1 MQRVSFGL
9 TVAGLATAAFLLGTW
24 ISPETARSAVS
35 QAGPRKSGATKPFVV
50 HEWGTFTSF
59 AGSDGV
65 QLDFRPLLDEDLP
78 GFVLNRE
85 RQAGARSL
93 LAKSALFA
101 PLRME
106 TPVTYFYVDEPR
118 EVRVKVQFPQ
128 GLLTE
133 FYPPVRNML
142 PAYDTKIP
150 TVRGPSELDWGQV
163 MLIPEAA
170 LQPQLNDDALSAML
184 ATHLMRNA
192 PPADNDYGHYGAAR
206 ETDSALVAVN
216 LPAVAAPA
224 GTDVFSMTLPSP
236 SGLHVEKFLFYRG
249 VGKFDLPLQA
259 QVESNGRVQVT
270 NTGAEPIT
278 SLFLID
284 VQGPK
289 QQQRIL
295 RASHPS
301 IDAAGTATLAFTDE
315 TISLPDLCRE
325 VQQALVAEGLF
336 EKEAAAMVQTWSN
349 SWFQEQGLR
358 LFYMVPQSLTDRVL
372 PLTVEPPPDET
383 IRVLV
388 GRMEL
393 LPPRQETEI
402 AKVVHDYRLAREA
415 RSVRGE
421 TEPPPMPEVI
431 AALGRF
437 AEPALVR
444 VRELTKDQHDS
455 AEAGRL
461 IARIRAVN

>member
-1 MQRVSFGL
+1 MPRVTYAL
-9 TVAGLATAAFLLGTW
+9 TVAGLATAAFVVGTW
-24 ISPETARSAVS
+24 ITPPAARSAVS
-35 QAGPRKSGATKPFVV
+35 DNGPRPSGATQPFVV

-78 GFVLNRE
+78 TFVLNRE
-85 RQAGARSL
+85 RRAGARSM

-142 PAYDTKIP
+142 PLYDARVP

-170 LQPQLNDDALSAML
+170 LQPQLGDETLSQLL
-184 ATHLMRNA
+184 AARLMQAA
-192 PPADNDYGHYGAAR
+192 PPTESGYGHYVAAR

-216 LPAVAAPA
+216 LPAAEMPT
-224 GTDVFSMTLPSP
+224 GKDLFSITLPP
-236 SGLHVEKFLFYRG
+236 PGGLHVEKFLFYRG
-249 VGKFDLPLQA
+249 VGKFELPLQA
-259 QVESNGRVQVT
+259 KVDASGRVQVT
-270 NTGAEPIT
+270 NTGTEPIR

-289 QQQRIL
+289 NQLRIL
-295 RASHPS
+295 RTAHPL
-301 IDAAGTATLAFTDE
+301 IDPAETVTLE
-315 TISLPDLCRE
+315 IHQEPLSLAELSRE

-336 EKEAAAMVQTWSN
+336 EKEAAAMVKTWSD

-372 PLTVEPPPDET
+372 PLTVEPQPDEMV
-383 IRVLV
+383 RVLV

-393 LPPRQETEI
+393 LPPDQETAI
-402 AKVVHDYRLAREA
+402 AEAVHAYRLAREA
-415 RSVRGE
+415 RSARGE
-421 TEPPPMPEVI
+421 TVPPPMPNII

-444 VRELTKDQHDS
+444 VRELSKDHHD
-455 AEAGRL
+455 ADEARRM
-461 IARIRAVN
+461 IARLRDAQ

>member
-1 MQRVSFGL
+1 MPRVTYAL
-9 TVAGLATAAFLLGTW
+9 TVAGLATAAFVVGTW
-24 ISPETARSAVS
+24 ITPQAARSAVS
-35 QAGPRKSGATKPFVV
+35 DNGPRQSGATQPFVV

-78 GFVLNRE
+78 GFVLSRE
-85 RQAGARSL
+85 RQAGARSA

-118 EVRVKVQFPQ
+118 EVRVKVQFPE

-142 PAYDTKIP
+142 PAYQP
-150 TVRGPSELDWGQV
+150 MLPSVRGPSELDWGTV
-163 MLIPEAA
+163 MLIPQAS
-170 LQPQLNDDALSAML
+170 LQPQLGDAALSAVL
-184 ATHLMRNA
+184 AERLMAGA
-192 PPADNDYGHYGAAR
+192 PPSDNGYGHYGAAR

-216 LPAVAAPA
+216 LPAAAKPT
-224 GTDVFSMTLPSP
+224 GKDIFSATLPPP

-249 VGKFDLPLQA
+249 VGKFELPLQA
-259 QVESNGRVQVT
+259 QVDTSGRVQVT
-270 NTGAEPIT
+270 NTGTEPIQ

-284 VQGPK
+284 VQGPRHK
-289 QQQRIL
+289 LRIL
-295 RASHPS
+295 RSAHPA
-301 IDAAGTATLAFTDE
+301 IAPAGTVTLELGKE
-315 TISLPDLCRE
+315 TLSLAELKQE

-336 EKEAAAMVQTWSN
+336 EKEAAAMVKTWSN
-349 SWFQEQGLR
+349 SWFREQGLR

-372 PLTVEPPPDET
+372 PLTVEPAPDEV

-393 LPPRQETEI
+393 LPPDQEAEI
-402 AKVVHDYRLAREA
+402 AKAVRVYRLARET
-415 RSVRGE
+415 RSAKGGS
-421 TEPPPMPEVI
+421 EPPSIPNVI
-431 AALGRF
+431 AELGRF

-444 VRELTKDQHDS
+444 VRELTKDQHDA

-461 IARIRAVN
+461 IARLRDAN